1 MKGVNGGNG
10 VNMKNSGKIGNWPNK
25 GREGLQQSFANTK
38 SGANPVLALTKIKSA
53 GFVCII
59 SISTL
64 SIVYLLYIYSS
75 AARQRAGVLQGK
87 TVFNI
92 IGILNIKV
100 APRWTEATPARLH
113 QTSAGGSF

>member
-25 GREGLQQSFANTK
+25 GREDLQQSFANTK

-59 SISTL
+59 AVSTL
-64 SIVYLLYIYSS
+64 STVYLLKCSS
-75 AARQRAGVLQGK
+75 AASWCAMLQGK

>member
-25 GREGLQQSFANTK
+25 GREDLQQSFANTK
-38 SGANPVLALTKIKSA
+38 SWANPVPVLALTKIKSA

-59 SISTL
+59 AVSTL
-64 SIVYLLYIYSS
+64 STVYLLKCSS
-75 AARQRAGVLQGK
+75 AASWCAMLQGK